1 MTIIIICVIIAIIAY
16 LQFTKNGKQ
25 IKNVASGTVT
35 EKIKENAMTPEGA
48 RARYNTA
55 IKDKQDFYQKTMG
68 TYTMVAGRLATM
80 EDDLK
85 ETKEEISKTEVMIN
99 QYLDNNDD
107 KKAMYYAQKLATLKA
122 QKSVYGSTFADE
134 SLGEKK
140 IPELQAT
147 KDKQE
152 EIKNQAYDQLIK
164 LKGEKDT
171 VVLQMEADQQ
181 IAELQKNLDQYNS
194 SNAAQEGLEEV
205 REGAKK
211 LSEQAKGVAIAYES
225 SAETLDYHME
235 QEERQQEAQAILDQM
250 KNARK

>member
-1 MTIIIICVIIAIIAY
+1 MTIIIICVIVAIIAY

-85 ETKEEISKTEVMIN
+85 ETKEEISKTEAMIN
-99 QYLDNNDD
+99 QYIDNNDD

-122 QKSVYGSTFADE
+122 QKSVY
-134 SLGEKK
+134 EKK

-194 SNAAQEGLEEV
+194 LNAAQEGLEEV

-211 LSEQAKGVAIAYES
+211 LSEQSKGVAIAYES

-235 QEERQQEAQAILDQM
+235 QEERQQEAKAILDQM